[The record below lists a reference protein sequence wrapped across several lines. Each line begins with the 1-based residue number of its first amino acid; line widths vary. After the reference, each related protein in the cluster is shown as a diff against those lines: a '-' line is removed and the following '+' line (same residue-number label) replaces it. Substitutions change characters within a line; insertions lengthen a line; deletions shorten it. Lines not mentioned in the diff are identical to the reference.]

1 MGERIVVAVIIFV
14 IIGAIVSYIDNNWH
28 IGGE

>member
-1 MGERIVVAVIIFV
+1 MIEKIAIATIIFV